1 MQADFKVVLD
11 ACVLANAG
19 LCDLFLRLAEP
30 PRLYLPLWS
39 AEILDE
45 VWRTQTT
52 KLKHPYPSELADYW
66 RQQVTHAFPEAEVR
80 GYEKLTALM
89 TNHEKD
95 RHVLAAA
102 VRGGASLIVTFNLRD
117 FAKGDL
123 EAWEVV
129 ATHPE
134 DYLLTLYSMNPGVVV
149 AKLAA
154 ISQDDDKD
162 LQDLLIHLGKSVPA
176 FASRLLEN
184 LGPTNS

>member
-39 AEILDE
+39 AEIRDE
-45 VWRTQTT
+45 VRRTQTT
-52 KLKHPYPSELADYW
+52 KLKRLYPSELADYW
-66 RQQVTHAFPEAEVR
+66 RREVTRAFPEAEVS
-80 GYEKLTALM
+80 GYSQLVSLM

-102 VRGGASLIVTFNLRD
+102 VKGGASLIVTFNLKD
-117 FAKGDL
+117 FAGADL
-123 EAWEVV
+123 QPWAIT
-129 ATHPE
+129 ASHPQ
-134 DYLLTLYSMNPGVVV
+134 DYLLTLHSMNPGVVV

-154 ISQDDDKD
+154 IAQAKPD
-162 LQDLLIHLGKSVPA
+162 LRSFFHDQTIQP
-176 FASRLLEN
+176 
-184 LGPTNS
+184 

>member
-30 PRLYLPLWS
+30 PRLYLPVWS

-45 VWRTQTT
+45 VRRTQTT
-52 KLKHPYPSELADYW
+52 KLKRPYPPELADYW
-66 RQQVTHAFPEAEVR
+66 RKEVTRAFPEAEAR
-80 GYEKLTALM
+80 GYSKLVSLM

-102 VRGGASLIVTFNLRD
+102 VKSGASLIVTFNLKD
-117 FAKGDL
+117 FAVADL
-123 EAWEVV
+123 HSWEVT
-129 ATHPE
+129 ASHPQ
-134 DYLLTLYSMNPGVVV
+134 DYLLALHSMNPGVVV

-154 ISQDDDKD
+154 IAQDDGRD
-162 LQDLLIHLGKSVPA
+162 LQDVILHLGKSVPA
-176 FASRLLEN
+176 FASRILET
-184 LGPTNS
+184 LGS

>member
-45 VWRTQTT
+45 VRRTQTT
-52 KLKHPYPSELADYW
+52 GLKRPYPPDLADYW
-66 RQQVTHAFPEAEVR
+66 RKEVTRAFPEAEVK
-80 GYEKLTALM
+80 GYEKLATLM

-102 VRGGASLIVTFNLRD
+102 VKGGASLIVTFNLRD
-117 FAKGDL
+117 FGKADL
-123 EAWEVV
+123 EPWEII

-134 DYLLTLYSMNPGVVV
+134 DYLLTLHSINPGVVV

-154 ISQDDDKD
+154 MAQDDGKD
-162 LQDLLIHLGKSVPA
+162 LQDVLIHLGKSVPA
-176 FASRLLEN
+176 FASRLLEIF
-184 LGPTNS
+184 GP

>member
-45 VWRTQTT
+45 VRRTQTT
-52 KLKHPYPSELADYW
+52 KLKRPYPSDLADYW
-66 RQQVTHAFPEAEVR
+66 RQQVTHAFPEAEVK
-80 GYEKLTALM
+80 GYEKLATLM

-102 VRGGASLIVTFNLRD
+102 VKGGASLIVTFNLRD
-117 FAKGDL
+117 FGKADL
-123 EAWEVV
+123 EPWEII

-134 DYLLTLYSMNPGVVV
+134 DYLLTLHSMNPGVVV

-154 ISQDDDKD
+154 IAQEDGKD
-162 LQDLLIHLGKSVPA
+162 LQDVLIHLGKSVPA
-176 FASRLLEN
+176 FASRLLEIF
-184 LGPTNS
+184 GP

>member
-45 VWRTQTT
+45 VRRTQTT
-52 KLKHPYPSELADYW
+52 KLKRTYPPKLADYW
-66 RQQVTHAFPEAEVR
+66 RQQVRHAFPEAEVK
-80 GYEKLTALM
+80 GYEKLATLM

-102 VRGGASLIVTFNLRD
+102 VKGGASLIVTFNLRD
-117 FAKGDL
+117 FRKADL
-123 EAWEVV
+123 EPWEVI

-134 DYLLTLYSMNPGVVV
+134 DYLLTLHSMNPGVVM

-154 ISQDDDKD
+154 IAQEDGKD
-162 LQDLLIHLGKSVPA
+162 LQDVIIHLGKSVPA

-184 LGPTNS
+184 LGP